1 MSAPSDDTFTH
12 TTKTGDGELRISE
25 VHGRIHETFRS
36 RTSRIPVTAQ
46 MELADAAEH
55 YQRGVELVKLAQAA
69 RAARAGER
77 GEA

>member
-1 MSAPSDDTFTH
+1 RLFDQSA
-12 TTKTGDGELRISE
+12 RRE
-25 VHGRIHETFRS
+25 VESGIRDRQGTCRS
-36 RTSRIPVTAQ
+36 RTSRIPGTAQ

-69 RAARAGER
+69 RAARAVDR